1 MPLTSRPN
9 IQQQKSIIRQEGRKG
24 VQAALKGVQQRHE
37 AIVKPWKKDKDKPDF
52 EIEIERKGRVIIG
65 RVKVVGQEAESA
77 GITVWQLLEH
87 GTKIRFMMLSKDWQ
101 SKTAVGRLSSGSG
114 AGRKLDLDFENPEPG
129 ITKREWGKGVAK
141 AQETGTETNIE
152 EGWKNGLRKAIGIRG
167 G

>member
-1 MPLTSRPN
+1 
-9 IQQQKSIIRQEGRKG
+9 
-24 VQAALKGVQQRHE
+24 
-37 AIVKPWKKDKDKPDF
+37 
-52 EIEIERKGRVIIG
+52 
-65 RVKVVGQEAESA
+65 
-77 GITVWQLLEH
+77 
-87 GTKIRFMMLSKDWQ
+87 MMLSKDWQ